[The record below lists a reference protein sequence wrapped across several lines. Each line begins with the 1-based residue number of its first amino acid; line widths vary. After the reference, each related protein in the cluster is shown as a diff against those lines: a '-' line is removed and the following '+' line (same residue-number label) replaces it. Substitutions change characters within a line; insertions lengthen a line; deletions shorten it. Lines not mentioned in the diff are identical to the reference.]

1 MDQDNALLFDNDDN
15 VDLTKTYKRARKLT
29 SKKQKGLAKTNLPES
44 IVSLINDSTLDH
56 NPSSVC
62 GKSQVVFT
70 EMGEFVSGLQLHEL
84 KEQKPSNIHVLPNHS
99 TKEEEPVITPDQT
112 IREVPIGKG
121 LSEALKLMRE
131 RGTLKED
138 IELGGRN
145 TDKKKN
151 KLVDVRRDEE
161 GEKEI
166 HIERTDEYGRN
177 LTPKEAFRVFCHGF
191 HGKEPG
197 KKKQEKRMRQ
207 YQLEL
212 KIKKMKN

>member
-1 MDQDNALLFDNDDN
+1 MDQDDALLFDNDDN

-29 SKKQKGLAKTNLPES
+29 LKKQEGLAKTNFPES

-56 NPSSVC
+56 NPSSIS

-70 EMGEFVSGLQLHEL
+70 EMGEFVSGLLLHEL
-84 KEQKPSNIHVLPNHS
+84 KEQKPSINVLPNHS
-99 TKEEEPVITPDQT
+99 TKKEEKPVITPDEK

-121 LSEALKLMRE
+121 LSEVLKLMRE

-138 IELGGRN
+138 IELGCRN
-145 TDKKKN
+145 TDKKKS
-151 KLVDVRRDEE
+151 KLVDVRCDEE